1 MDILHLIDRL
11 EQLLTESRRIPMTAS
26 IIVDEDRIFN
36 IVDQMR
42 VSIPD
47 EIRKAG
53 RVFAEKDRV
62 IAQANEEAERIRSLA
77 RKEAEEMVN
86 RDTVIRMA
94 QERADKIEARARDE
108 AVNLKEDADIYVMNQ
123 LTKLEDDL
131 MHTLTVVRNGVRRLQ
146 SDHGFDAP
154 NPPQA
159 SMPSSPQ
166 PPPSVEELSSPE

>member
-26 IIVDEDRIFN
+26 IIVDEDRVFN

-53 RVFAEKDRV
+53 RVFAEKERV
-62 IAQANEEAERIRSLA
+62 IAQAKEEAERIRSLA
-77 RKEAEEMVN
+77 RKEAEEMVT

-94 QERADKIEARARDE
+94 QERADKIDARARDE
-108 AVNLKEDADIYVMNQ
+108 ALNLKEDAEIYAMNQ

-131 MHTLTVVRNGVRRLQ
+131 LRTLTIVRNGVRRLQ
-146 SDHGFDAP
+146 SDHGFD
-154 NPPQA
+154 NPE
-159 SMPSSPQ
+159 PQ
-166 PPPSVEELSSPE
+166 PSEPPVEEFNASDQ